1 MTPEEIPAA
10 VERMID
16 DRHAKELEDMLLKL
30 YEQKAIQL
38 KEEILALLEEKAGKQ
53 LLLKQQAEDRK
64 RGLDAIIGRSTDQ
77 KVVKEM
83 VQKKAGFD
91 GQLATDLEAL
101 EEEYRKKEGLATR
114 DVQGKTMDREAD
126 QIGRIQEEQNA
137 EKREIFERFL
147 PEAMMEDVLAAA
159 EQEDREAMAK
169 YKNKL
174 QNDKLSQ
181 IAAMKKEEEELE
193 KLYAADKKKHS
204 HLSKLDN

>member
-1 MTPEEIPAA
+1 
-10 VERMID
+10 
-16 DRHAKELEDMLLKL
+16 
-30 YEQKAIQL
+30 
-38 KEEILALLEEKAGKQ
+38 
-53 LLLKQQAEDRK
+53 
-64 RGLDAIIGRSTDQ
+64 
-77 KVVKEM
+77 
-83 VQKKAGFD
+83 
-91 GQLATDLEAL
+91 
-101 EEEYRKKEGLATR
+101 LATR

-174 QNDKLSQ
+174 KNDKQAQ

-193 KLYAADKKKHS
+193 KLYAADK
-204 HLSKLDN
+204 

>member
-1 MTPEEIPAA
+1 M
-10 VERMID
+10 
-16 DRHAKELEDMLLKL
+16 
-30 YEQKAIQL
+30 
-38 KEEILALLEEKAGKQ
+38 
-53 LLLKQQAEDRK
+53 
-64 RGLDAIIGRSTDQ
+64 
-77 KVVKEM
+77 
-83 VQKKAGFD
+83 
-91 GQLATDLEAL
+91 
-101 EEEYRKKEGLATR
+101 ATR

-174 QNDKLSQ
+174 KNDKQAQ

-193 KLYAADKKKHS
+193 KLYAADK
-204 HLSKLDN
+204 

>member
-83 VQKKAGFD
+83 VQKKAGID

>member
-1 MTPEEIPAA
+1 M
-10 VERMID
+10 
-16 DRHAKELEDMLLKL
+16 
-30 YEQKAIQL
+30 
-38 KEEILALLEEKAGKQ
+38 
-53 LLLKQQAEDRK
+53 KQQAEDRK

-83 VQKKAGFD
+83 VQKKAGID

-174 QNDKLSQ
+174 KNDKMAQ

-193 KLYAADKKKHS
+193 KLYAADK
-204 HLSKLDN
+204 

>member
-83 VQKKAGFD
+83 VQKKAGID

-193 KLYAADKKKHS
+193 KLYAADKNKHS

>member
-1 MTPEEIPAA
+1 
-10 VERMID
+10 
-16 DRHAKELEDMLLKL
+16 
-30 YEQKAIQL
+30 
-38 KEEILALLEEKAGKQ
+38 
-53 LLLKQQAEDRK
+53 LKQQAEDRK

-83 VQKKAGFD
+83 VQKKAGID

-174 QNDKLSQ
+174 KNDKMAQ

-193 KLYAADKKKHS
+193 KLYAADK
-204 HLSKLDN
+204 

>member
-1 MTPEEIPAA
+1 
-10 VERMID
+10 
-16 DRHAKELEDMLLKL
+16 
-30 YEQKAIQL
+30 
-38 KEEILALLEEKAGKQ
+38 
-53 LLLKQQAEDRK
+53 LKQQAEDRK

-83 VQKKAGFD
+83 VQKKAGID

-159 EQEDREAMAK
+159 E
-169 YKNKL
+169 
-174 QNDKLSQ
+174 
-181 IAAMKKEEEELE
+181 
-193 KLYAADKKKHS
+193 
-204 HLSKLDN
+204 